1 MANNQLELVAEWEQQ
16 KEQKCI
22 QAFQHAQQYAQDNK
36 TKLSGLE
43 QYRREY
49 LQQAHNKASLGLAA
63 QTYGQHQSFIGKLDK
78 ACEQQSK
85 VIDNAV
91 LVADQ
96 RRMEWLQQ
104 QRKRKAV
111 DMLLDKKRQKMQ
123 KRENRLEQQ
132 LLDEM
137 SLQKFL
143 RG

>member
-1 MANNQLELVAEWEQQ
+1 MANNQLELVADWERQ

-22 QAFQHAQQYAQDNK
+22 QTFQHAQQYAQDNK
-36 TKLSGLE
+36 RKLTGLE
-43 QYRREY
+43 QYRLDY
-49 LQQAHNKASLGLAA
+49 LLQAHNKASLGLAA

-78 ACEQQSK
+78 ACEQQTK
-85 VIDNAV
+85 VINNAV

-111 DMLLDKKRQKMQ
+111 EMLLDKKRQQQQ
-123 KRENRLEQQ
+123 KRESKIEQQ

-143 RG
+143 RR

>member
-1 MANNQLELVAEWEQQ
+1 MANNQLELVADWERQ
-16 KEQKCI
+16 KEQKCV
-22 QAFQHAQQYAQDNK
+22 QAFQQAQQYAQDNK
-36 TKLSGLE
+36 RKLSGLE
-43 QYRREY
+43 QYRLDY
-49 LQQAHNKASLGLAA
+49 LHQAHNKATSGLAA

-78 ACEQQSK
+78 ACEQQTK
-85 VIDNAV
+85 VINSAV

-123 KRENRLEQQ
+123 KRENKIEQQ

-137 SLQKFL
+137 SLQKFI